1 MKSVVNKSLFL
12 SIVLTLMVAF
22 SGTAQNATSTQG
34 MTIVTEKEAVA
45 LLQTANETV
54 AALNMT
60 SWFSGAAVSVQGVS
74 VQTVKLPSKKEQ
86 YLQSGF
92 STKTLLIRALMKKA
106 DRQYNGMA

>member
-1 MKSVVNKSLFL
+1 
-12 SIVLTLMVAF
+12 MVAF
-22 SGTAQNATSTQG
+22 SANAQNATGTEG
-34 MTIVTEKEAVA
+34 TTIVTENEAAV

-60 SWFSGAAVSVQGVS
+60 SWFSGAAVSIQGVS
-74 VQTVKLPSKKEQ
+74 VQSVKLPSKKEQ

-106 DRQYNGMA
+106 DRQYNGLA